1 MNLAILKWTH
11 VDYNG
16 IFFFVAHLMA
26 IAVWT
31 VFLFLEATMLQDSSS
46 TLIVQA
52 VVTGLWLP
60 G

>member
-1 MNLAILKWTH
+1 
-11 VDYNG
+11 
-16 IFFFVAHLMA
+16 MA